1 MIFRMNMDNKAS
13 ITLPEGTFLQGGK
26 YRIERAIG
34 QGGFGITYLAEQ
46 TGLGMRVAIKEFFL
60 KGSCTRDATTSLVT
74 VPVSENIEIVEK
86 CKKKFISEAKKI
98 SSFNNDHIVSIID
111 LFDENGT
118 SYYVMKYLEG
128 GSVASRLK
136 RAKYDEAEALDL
148 VRQIADALD
157 TIHSHGLLH
166 LDVKPANILFD
177 SIGRA
182 VLIDFGVSKYID
194 SDGHDTSTTSSLIG
208 FSKGFAPIEQIGA
221 MLDALSPAT
230 DIYSLGAT
238 LYNLVTGI
246 VPPDASII
254 NDTEID
260 VIPAKISPETEN
272 AIKQAM
278 KPKRRERPQ
287 SISAFLGLLPK
298 ADDEVEEEE
307 TVVVNVLPE
316 KKEFTKKTPFPI
328 ISLAILAVSLVFFA
342 VSLFR
347 RPILPPVVVDD
358 TELTELRKKNQEYEN
373 KQLEDER
380 TISSLQKEVSSLK
393 AKNPSLQKISKELE
407 DEKVKNNNLEN
418 DKKALNKEV
427 QSLKAKNQTLQ
438 SNLTNSQEETER
450 AKKEA
455 SVWKKRYED
464 LKNN

>member
-1 MIFRMNMDNKAS
+1 M
-13 ITLPEGTFLQGGK
+13 
-26 YRIERAIG
+26 
-34 QGGFGITYLAEQ
+34 
-46 TGLGMRVAIKEFFL
+46 GMRVAIKEFFL
-60 KGSCTRDATTSLVT
+60 KGSCSRDATTSLVT

-177 SIGRA
+177 SNGRA

-298 ADDEVEEEE
+298 AEDEVEEEE

-316 KKEFTKKTPFPI
+316 MKESTKKTPFII
-328 ISLAILAVSLVFFA
+328 ISLAILAVSMVFFA
-342 VSLFR
+342 VSLLR

-373 KQLEDER
+373 KKLEDEK